1 MRLPLVGALALS
13 VFMGFGTTVRAEP
26 PGDPTAVKEVDGKW
40 FDAKGDP
47 TYKVQAD
54 GAVDWYTFSG
64 YRRYHAECH
73 VCHGPNAEGSTYA
86 PALKNSVKIFNYA
99 EFYGIVVGG
108 RENKQAG
115 NDSVMP
121 AFAENKNAMCYID
134 DLYIYLRAR
143 STEAVGRGRPEK
155 KAEKPAAFAEAEAKC
170 MSAK

>member
-13 VFMGFGTTVRAEP
+13 VCISVGTAARAEP
-26 PGDPTAVKEVDGKW
+26 PGDPTAVKEVDGKF
-40 FDAKGDP
+40 FDKNGDP
-47 TYKVQAD
+47 TYKVQDD
-54 GAVDWYTFSG
+54 GTVDWYTFSG

-86 PALKNSVKIFNYA
+86 PALKNSVKNFNYA
-99 EFYGIVVGG
+99 EFYGIVVSG
-108 RENKQAG
+108 RENKVAG

-121 AFAENKNAMCYID
+121 AFADNKNAMCYID

-155 KAEKPAAFAEAEAKC
+155 KAAKPATFTEAEAKC
-170 MSAK
+170 MSGN

>member
-1 MRLPLVGALALS
+1 MKLPLVGALALS

-54 GAVDWYTFSG
+54 GTVDWYTFSG

-86 PALKNSVKIFNYA
+86 PALKNSVKNFNYA

-121 AFAENKNAMCYID
+121 AFADNKNAMCYID
-134 DLYIYLRAR
+134 DLYIYIRAR

>member
-13 VFMGFGTTVRAEP
+13 VFMCVGTTVRAEP
-26 PGDPTAVKEVDGKW
+26 PGDPTAVKSVDGKY
-40 FDAKGDP
+40 FDKNGDP

-54 GAVDWYTFSG
+54 GTVDWYTFSG

-86 PALKNSVKIFNYA
+86 PALKNSVKNFNYA

-108 RENKQAG
+108 RENKVAG

-121 AFAENKNAMCYID
+121 AFADNKNAMCYID

-143 STEAVGRGRPEK
+143 STEAVARGRPEK
-155 KAEKPAAFAEAEAKC
+155 KEEKPAAFAEAEAKC
-170 MSAK
+170 MAGK

>member
-1 MRLPLVGALALS
+1 MRLPLVGAVALS
-13 VFMGFGTTVRAEP
+13 VFVVGTTARAEP
-26 PGDPTAVKEVDGKW
+26 PGDPTAVKEVDGKY
-40 FDAKGDP
+40 FDKNGDP

-54 GAVDWYTFSG
+54 GTVDWYTFSG

-86 PALKNSVKIFNYA
+86 PALKNSVKTFNYA
-99 EFYGIVVGG
+99 EFYGIVVSG
-108 RENKQAG
+108 RENKVAG

-121 AFAENKNAMCYID
+121 AFADNKNAMCYID

-155 KAEKPAAFAEAEAKC
+155 KEAKPAAFAEAEAKC
-170 MSAK
+170 MSGK